1 MLETL
6 RIQHYA
12 LIDALEIDFPRGFSV
27 LTGETGAGK
36 SIIVGALN
44 LVLGARAS
52 ADAVRDGAAK
62 ATVEAVFRI
71 ASPRPALQQVLDEY
85 ELELE
90 DGMLLISRTLT
101 ADGRSRAFINGRMA
115 PIGVLAAVGDELVDL
130 HGQHEH
136 QSLLKVDRQ
145 LGLLDAFG
153 GLEVAARAV
162 AGDVQTWRA
171 AEGRLRELES
181 ADRDRGRQ
189 IDFMKFELEEIDKA
203 GLAPGE
209 DEELKA
215 RRNVIANAEKI
226 ALLATAV
233 YEALYEAEGNA
244 AIDLLGNAAR
254 ELEELAEIDPRLAP
268 MLTQLDTA
276 RATIEEVAT
285 AVRGCSDTLEFDPEE
300 LEQLNSRIGL
310 IGDLKRKYG
319 ATIDEI
325 LAYRDR
331 IAEEVA
337 SFEHRD
343 ERIAALRQEC
353 AQRRA
358 EALAAAETLSGK
370 RAKAARKLERLVT
383 AALQDLGMKGASFA
397 VRLDR
402 VDLCGDGV
410 DRAEFLLAANVGE
423 KEKPLRQVAS
433 GGEISRIMLALKS
446 VFAAADAIPTLVFDE
461 IDAGVGGAV
470 ATKVA
475 EKLRTLA
482 ATHQVLCI
490 THLPQIAATAAAHYN
505 VAKSTD
511 RTRTT
516 TRVQQVV
523 DGDRV
528 EEIARMLDGS
538 LTEVSLDHARALL
551 ARQ

>member
-12 LIDALEIDFPRGFSV
+12 LIDTLEVDFRKGFSV

-52 ADAVRDGAAK
+52 AETVRDGASK
-62 ATVEAVFRI
+62 ATIEALFRI
-71 ASPRPALQQVLDEY
+71 AEPRPALHQVLGEY
-85 ELELE
+85 DLEL
-90 DGMLLISRTLT
+90 DDHMLLLSRSVS
-101 ADGRSRAFINGRMA
+101 ADGRSRAFINGRMV
-115 PIGVLAAVGDELVDL
+115 PVGVLAAVGDELVDL

-153 GLEVAARAV
+153 GLESDVRAV
-162 AGDVQTWRA
+162 AGAVQACRA
-171 AEGRLRELES
+171 AEARLRELES

-189 IDFMKFELEEIDKA
+189 IDFMKFEVDEIDKA
-203 GLAPGE
+203 GLVPGE
-209 DEELKA
+209 EDELKG
-215 RRNVIANAEKI
+215 RRNVIANAEQI
-226 ALLATAV
+226 ALLATSI
-233 YEALYEAEGNA
+233 YQTLYESEGSA
-244 AIDLLGNAAR
+244 AIDLLANAGH
-254 ELEELAEIDPRLAP
+254 ELDELAQIDKRLAP
-268 MLTQLDTA
+268 LMEQLDAARTA
-276 RATIEEVAT
+276 VESVALE
-285 AVRGCSDTLEFDPEE
+285 VRGCSEELEFNPEE
-300 LEQLNSRIGL
+300 LEQLNHRLSL
-310 IGDLKRKYG
+310 ISDLKRKYTG
-319 ATIDEI
+319 TVEEI

-331 IAEEVA
+331 IADEVE

-343 ERIAALRQEC
+343 ERIAALRREHDQ
-353 AQRRA
+353 QRENALTLA
-358 EALAAAETLSGK
+358 EKVSTK
-370 RAKAARKLERLVT
+370 RSKAAKQLEKQVSG
-383 AALQDLGMKGASFA
+383 ALQDLGMKGASFA

-402 VDLCGDGV
+402 VELCSDGV
-410 DRAEFLLAANVGE
+410 DRAEFLLAANPGE
-423 KEKPLRQVAS
+423 KEKPLRLVAS

-475 EKLRTLA
+475 DKLQRLA
-482 ATHQVLCI
+482 VTHQVLCI
-490 THLPQIAATAAAHYN
+490 THLPQIAAVANAHYN
-505 VAKSTD
+505 VAKSNE
-511 RTRTT
+511 RSRTT

-523 DGDRV
+523 DAARV

-538 LTEVSLDHARALL
+538 LSEVSLDHARALL
-551 ARQ
+551 ARK